1 MPDGYNGK
9 ILHVNLSTGEIDIE
23 EPTPLWYRT
32 YLGGGAMA
40 SYYLLKEVG
49 PDVDPLSEKN
59 VLIFASNVLSGA
71 PISGY
76 SRYTV
81 AAKSPLTGGFG
92 EAEAGGFFGPELKFA
107 GFDGVIIRG
116 RARQPVFLWIHNG
129 EVQIL
134 GASHLWGLDNGDTRD
149 RILQDLG
156 DEHIRIASI
165 GQAGERMVRF
175 ANVIN
180 ELRHSN
186 GRTGMGAVMGS
197 KNLKAVAVRGTTKM
211 TSADADKVNE
221 IAKWH
226 NERIRLPGPNKQFH
240 QFGTP
245 GLVAGLNASGILPT
259 LNFSQGTFEGADK
272 INGQTMLDTIF
283 QRHESCYACAVRCK
297 RVVGCEEPYH
307 VDPKYGGP
315 EYETLASLGSLC
327 GIDNLPAIA
336 KGHELCNRFG
346 LDTISTGALVAF
358 TMECF
363 ESGILTEADTDG
375 KTYRFGDADAMLM
388 LVEQIGLREGFGNL
402 LADGV
407 RIAARKIGRGAEKAA
422 LHSKGQEAA
431 MHDPRGKTFL
441 ALSYSLSPTGA
452 DHIEAQHE
460 PPFQMKSP
468 LLDQLAPLGILEP
481 LNPFSMGPEKVRA
494 FTVMQKVWSLYNSIG
509 ICNFVA
515 APMFALSFP
524 QMVDSVRAITGWDTS
539 LWELLRVG
547 ERANVMARMFNLKQ
561 GIGSDQDTLPH
572 RFFEPMPSGPIKG
585 KRIDL
590 EEFNKMVSL
599 YYEMAGWD
607 KEGRPTAG
615 KLADLGLE
623 WLM

>member
-1 MPDGYNGK
+1 MPDGYNGR
-9 ILHVNLSTGEIDIE
+9 ILHVNLSTGQIETE
-23 EPTPLWYRT
+23 EPSPLWYRT

-40 SYYLLKEVG
+40 TYYLLKEVG
-49 PDVDPLSEKN
+49 ADVDPLSEGN
-59 VLIFASNVLSGA
+59 VLVFASNVASGA

-92 EAEAGGFFGPELKFA
+92 EAEAGGFWGPELKFA
-107 GFDGVIIRG
+107 GFDGVVIRG
-116 RARQPVFLWIHNG
+116 RSKQPVYLWINDG
-129 EVQIL
+129 EAEIRT
-134 GASHLWGLDNGDTRD
+134 ASHLWGLDNGETRD
-149 RILQDLG
+149 RILEDLG

-197 KNLKAVAVRGTTKM
+197 KQLKAIAVRGTTKM
-211 TSADADKVNE
+211 TFADPDRVND
-221 IAKWH
+221 IAKGH
-226 NERIRLPGPNKQFH
+226 NDRIRKPGPNMQFH

-259 LNFSQGTFEGADK
+259 RNFKEGVFEGADK

-283 QRHESCYACAVRCK
+283 KRHESCYACAVRCK
-297 RVVGCEEPYH
+297 RVVACEKPYH

-315 EYETLASLGSLC
+315 GYETLASLGSLC
-327 GIDNLPAIA
+327 GIDDLPAIA
-336 KGHELCNRFG
+336 KGHELCNRLG
-346 LDTISTGALVAF
+346 LDTISTGAVIGFA
-358 TMECF
+358 MECF
-363 ESGILTEADTDG
+363 EAGILTEADTDG
-375 KTYRFGDADAMLM
+375 KACRFGDAGAMLR
-388 LVEQIGLREGFGNL
+388 LIEQIGLRKGFGDV
-402 LADGV
+402 LAEGV
-407 RIAARKIGRGAEKAA
+407 RIAAQKIGRGAEKAA
-422 LHSKGQEAA
+422 LHSKGQEVA

-441 ALSYSLSPTGA
+441 ALSYALSPTGA

-460 PPFQMKSP
+460 PPFQVKSP
-468 LLDQLAPLGILEP
+468 FLDQLAPLGILEP

-494 FTVMQKVWSLYNSIG
+494 FTIMQKVWSLYNSIG

-515 APMFALSFP
+515 APMFALSFS

-547 ERANVMARMFNLKQ
+547 ERANVMARMFNIKQ
-561 GIGSDQDTLPH
+561 GIGSEQDTLPH
-572 RFFEPMPSGPIKG
+572 RFFEPMPAGPIKD
-585 KRIDL
+585 KRIDP
-590 EEFNKMVSL
+590 EAFQKAVSL

-607 KEGRPTAG
+607 SKGVPTAG
-615 KLADLGLE
+615 KLADLSLE
-623 WLM
+623 WLL